1 MTGEN
6 LRRDQS
12 GMTLIELVV
21 ALALLALIVGALAG
35 ALGTGLGA
43 SAAAEARTGASETLR
58 VAQTALRRHIG
69 QARPAIWRAGAREQ
83 VAFAGDAAALGF
95 TALMPPWPGSGG
107 LYLVRV
113 GLEDRP
119 EGRALVLRRMPT
131 AGERSDFSFPAGS
144 DAAVL
149 AEGVAAIRWSYFGVE
164 DGARAPAWRAD
175 WRGQRHLPKL
185 VRLDLQFLDPRAP
198 AWPPLVIALRLDEDQ
213 R

>member
-1 MTGEN
+1 MTQTRPSRN
-6 LRRDQS
+6 QS
-12 GMTLIELVV
+12 GMTLMELVV

-35 ALGTGLGA
+35 ALGTGLNA
-43 SAAAEARTGASETLR
+43 SAAVEARAGAGETLR
-58 VAQTALRRHIG
+58 VAQTALRRYVG

-83 VAFAGDAAALGF
+83 IAFAGDAAALGF
-95 TALMPPWPGSGG
+95 MALMPPWPGSGG
-107 LYLVRV
+107 LYLVRI

-119 EGRALVLRRMPT
+119 DGRALVLRRMPT
-131 AGERSDFSFPAGS
+131 AGERSDFGFPDAS

-175 WRGQRHLPKL
+175 WRGQRRLPKL
-185 VRLDLQFLDPRAP
+185 VRLDLQFRDPRAP